1 MNAYHNIVNKMQSDE
16 FEGKVSQVYVDEIN
30 NKVVVETTDLS
41 IREKIENAVLD
52 AGCINIQKSKGKAV
66 ATKTYLKPVDI
77 LALKRNMICIHSHLT
92 TLLDGE
98 DGALI
103 TPGIKQKV

>member
-1 MNAYHNIVNKMQSDE
+1 MLISQKQYSYEELLNAYHNIVNKMQSDE

-66 ATKTYLKPVDI
+66 AT
-77 LALKRNMICIHSHLT
+77 
-92 TLLDGE
+92 
-98 DGALI
+98 
-103 TPGIKQKV
+103 